1 MADRNIDFILDDITK
16 IRFILRSCDSSEEY
30 EEVIDISEIPYREGR
45 ITRINMNVTF
55 ENDSKMV
62 VTITDRGF
70 GDFAKS
76 SGRVIKKEIYLDTE
90 RKVSE
95 GEA

>member
-1 MADRNIDFILDDITK
+1 MKFHT
-16 IRFILRSCDSSEEY
+16 E
-30 EEVIDISEIPYREGR
+30 
-45 ITRINMNVTF
+45 
-55 ENDSKMV
+55 KMV
-62 VTITDRGF
+62 ATITDRGF